1 MFRPS
6 GLFKTTTCPR
16 ISTCSLQNCLFS
28 HQAAPPPPPISAPNP
43 PVIAQAPNPAKNTS
57 QNERS
62 ATPPPPKRRRIDGE
76 SSSKSTEVTSNSA
89 KPTIKSIL
97 KKPTPS
103 NSNNG
108 VQDSLASSSPLP
120 PYIPP
125 SSIDTEDGRYFKI
138 ETTDKKTGLVTKTRV
153 EKAGPSKILQS
164 HAPIASSS
172 RIAST
177 SVQGIRALHTSPTQK
192 TTAAVT
198 TAATVAPKKDVTN
211 DLLNWGK
218 PKTPV
223 TNKKAPEPERLV
235 PRMVSRPPEQFETRL
250 KVLTKLHE
258 QYVRLDPQS
267 QSNATN
273 KQKLIKRV
281 RDEEEEAALKH
292 SKAYLG
298 VMRNR
303 IYALTKMS
311 LQDYKKENDERLK
324 EERQKE
330 AADGGEVVDT
340 GMTPEDEAR
349 AIENYVHSAQLM
361 KEYDYVMTPPSEQ
374 EIANSKAGVQVA
386 AGDEECERCKSRF
399 KMFPDGDLETG
410 LYSSGGKCVHHWGK
424 AWVPDKTIGQRQWH
438 CCHQA
443 VGETAGCTDHHTHV
457 FLIKSPPRLA
467 SQWQFVE
474 TPAPLVNSNKLSA
487 KKGKERAV
495 CLDCEMGFTTHGF
508 ELIRLT
514 ATRFPNYEP
523 IIDILVQPF
532 GKVLDLNTRFSGVT
546 QEQWDSAPEY
556 SAEKANEA
564 AADVIAKAA
573 SPSQARDILFQ
584 HIDATSILIGH
595 SLENDMKCLR
605 VIHPRVVD
613 TAILYMHRQGVGFR
627 YSLKMLVKNNLG
639 RFIQAL
645 DNNKGHDS
653 KEDANEAGN
662 LVRKRLMKDI
672 KAGKVGKD
680 GVWVASANFQMN
692 AAVLKE
698 GTSKLAETLKRPS
711 ERV

>member
-28 HQAAPPPPPISAPNP
+28 HKAAPVPAPSPPPAPP
-43 PVIAQAPNPAKNTS
+43 MVAQAPNPANNTS

-62 ATPPPPKRRRIDGE
+62 ATAPPSKRRRIDDE
-76 SSSKSTEVTSNSA
+76 SSIKPTEATSNSA
-89 KPTIKSIL
+89 KPIIKSIL

-103 NSNNG
+103 NTATSNNSSN
-108 VQDSLASSSPLP
+108 VVRQSPSSSSSPSQLYVP
-120 PYIPP
+120 S
-125 SSIDTEDGRYFKI
+125 SSIDTEDGRYFKN
-138 ETTDKKTGLVTKTRV
+138 T
-153 EKAGPSKILQS
+153 
-164 HAPIASSS
+164 APAD
-172 RIAST
+172 T
-177 SVQGIRALHTSPTQK
+177 
-192 TTAAVT
+192 
-198 TAATVAPKKDVTN
+198 PKKDVTK
-211 DLLNWGK
+211 DLLDWGK
-218 PKTPV
+218 PVATPA
-223 TNKKAPEPERLV
+223 KKAPEPERLV

-258 QYVRLDPQS
+258 QYIRLDPQS
-267 QSNATN
+267 QNTATG
-273 KQKLIKRV
+273 KQRLIKRV

-311 LQDYKKENDERLK
+311 LQDYKKEVDEKRK
-324 EERQKE
+324 EEEQKR
-330 AADGGEVVDT
+330 AAEGGEVVDT
-340 GMTPEDEAR
+340 GMAPEDEAR
-349 AIENYVHSAQLM
+349 AIGHYVHSSQLL
-361 KEYDYVMTPPSEQ
+361 KEYDYVMVPPSEQ
-374 EIANSKAGVQVA
+374 EISKANEGVVA
-386 AGDEECERCKSRF
+386 SAGDEECERCKSRF
-399 KMFPDGDLETG
+399 KMFPDGDVETG

-424 AWVPDKTIGQRQWH
+424 AWVPDRTIGQRQWT

-443 VGETAGCTDHHTHV
+443 IGETAGCVDHYTHV

-467 SQWQFVE
+467 NGWQFVE
-474 TPAPLVNSNKLSA
+474 TPAPSA
-487 KKGKERAV
+487 DPNPPSSKREKEKAV

-508 ELIRLT
+508 EIIRLT
-514 ATRFPNYEP
+514 ATRFPTYEP
-523 IIDILVQPF
+523 IIDVLVQPF
-532 GKVLDLNTRFSGVT
+532 GKVLDLNSRFSGVT
-546 QEQWDSAPEY
+546 QAQWDSAPAY
-556 SAEKANEA
+556 STEKANEA
-564 AADVIAKAA
+564 ADDVIAKAA
-573 SPSQARDILFQ
+573 SPLQARDILFQ

-613 TAILYMHRQGVGFR
+613 TAILYMHRNGIGSR
-627 YSLKMLVKNNLG
+627 YSLKVLVKQHLG

-645 DNNKGHDS
+645 DNDKGHDS

-662 LVRKRLMKDI
+662 LVRKRLMKDV

-680 GVWVASANFQMN
+680 GVWVAGASHQMN

-698 GTSKLAETLKRPS
+698 GSTSKLAETLKRPS